1 MLSSASAPAQPRRG
15 GSVLDAHRALASR
28 VPELGAGTEAGPR
41 SAHPCPFF
49 EPTLPPLPGQ
59 AGPRA
64 PGRCTQHGA
73 VPACRCA
80 APLRCGQGWG
90 CFPPPRGDA
99 ALAPSAR
106 SPPGHLQSR
115 SAVVR
120 GRRRGARSTKGRFQ
134 KRKAAALRCPSVSSH
149 SALPA
154 PQLQPGPSADGCS
167 ELPLLGLSSRS
178 HAGLFPPFAPGD
190 GELPQRAASSA
201 PHPSHEDR
209 FPGRFVAYSPK
220 ELQVGFPKTQH
231 PEPSPGRHLRDPD
244 GHEKWLRVNLMTFN
258 STERW
263 VGAMLDTQTGRAQRE
278 RPCGGPGGLWRT
290 GGWA

>member
-1 MLSSASAPAQPRRG
+1 M
-15 GSVLDAHRALASR
+15 RAGMGL
-28 VPELGAGTEAGPR
+28 
-41 SAHPCPFF
+41 
-49 EPTLPPLPGQ
+49 
-59 AGPRA
+59 
-64 PGRCTQHGA
+64 
-73 VPACRCA
+73 
-80 APLRCGQGWG
+80 
-90 CFPPPRGDA
+90 FPPPRGDA

-178 HAGLFPPFAPGD
+178 HAGLFPSFAPGD

-220 ELQVGFPKTQH
+220 ELQVGFPTTQH

>member
-1 MLSSASAPAQPRRG
+1 MLTGPWRRVSQSWG
-15 GSVLDAHRALASR
+15 PGQKRALALHTHARSLNPPFPPSR
-28 VPELGAGTEAGPR
+28 VKQVPA
-41 SAHPCPFF
+41 
-49 EPTLPPLPGQ
+49 
-59 AGPRA
+59 PRA
-64 PGRCTQHGA
+64 GARSTGPSPPAGARPHCDAGRDGA
-73 VPACRCA
+73 V
-80 APLRCGQGWG
+80 
-90 CFPPPRGDA
+90 PPPRGDA

-178 HAGLFPPFAPGD
+178 HAGLFPPFPGD

-290 GGWA
+290 GGWT